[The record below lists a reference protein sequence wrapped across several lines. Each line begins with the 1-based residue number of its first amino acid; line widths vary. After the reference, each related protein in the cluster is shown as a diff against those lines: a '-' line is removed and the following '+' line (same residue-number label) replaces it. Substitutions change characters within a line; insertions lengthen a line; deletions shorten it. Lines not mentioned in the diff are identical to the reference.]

1 MAVPD
6 AENACPDDV
15 AIIGLAFRGPGDASS
30 PARLWD
36 LLVDGRSAFTSVPKN
51 KWSHE
56 GHQHPS
62 AARGGSA
69 AANGGHFLDPAQ
81 DGSRF
86 DASFFGIGRS
96 EVLSMDLQQRIVLEN
111 VYEALENAGFTL
123 GHVRGSRTS
132 VFAGASNDDTR
143 AILGVDPDLLLEHK
157 HTGISNSI
165 IANRVSWFYDFKGC
179 SMTLDT
185 ACSSSLVALH
195 LACNDLRQ
203 GQSEMSVVCGVNII
217 ESPETMYRM
226 SNGGLLSPDGQ
237 CFPFDFRANGCSRG
251 EGVGTVV
258 LKPLQAAIRDG
269 DTIRAVVR
277 GTGVN
282 QDGRGTGELTT
293 PSQKAQEDLIRQ
305 IYSSANLD
313 LNTTGF
319 IEAHGTGDLTSDLR
333 EAGAIA
339 NVWKDRSESPY
350 VGAAKAN
357 HGHLEGASGIAA
369 VIKVVLALEKGVI
382 PQNINFERPHPQI
395 DTESWKIKFPLT
407 ATSWPSEGVRRASV
421 HSSGLGGTNAHVVLD
436 DAYSYLREHQL
447 RGVHRTDVSASR
459 RTSTSGE
466 LEHRSKYRV
475 FTWSAKDQNGIK
487 RALSAFSQHLS
498 SVPTS
503 EAPSGYLSD
512 LAYTLAEKRS
522 KFPWTFAVAAE
533 SVEELNEAISDPT
546 RATCP
551 TSVPTVGFLFTG
563 NGAQWYAM
571 GRELLAY
578 PVFKESVELAS
589 DFIAS
594 LRCPWSVFDELLKSE
609 EASRIDEPYIAQT
622 LCTVLQVALVD
633 LLSSWGITPAYVLG
647 HSTGE
652 VAAAYCAG
660 ALDQRSAWKISYYRG
675 MIASRPPSMKG
686 SMLAALWASA
696 SDANNNRYRSLVGEL
711 SAGTPAGG
719 RVIQVFSSISGR
731 KIDVEEMVR
740 PDYWIESLQA
750 PVKFDDALQALC
762 LALADSENLDSTL
775 PKLVELG
782 PASTFEGLVEDAV
795 MDEPSFERITY
806 QSVLV
811 KNKHAAATVLSTVA
825 NLVADGYPVD
835 LHRINHSDED
845 PELLVDL
852 PPYAFDHSRECWM
865 ESRRSRAWR
874 FREHPRHD
882 ILGTPVP
889 DWNADEPQWRNYI
902 RLSELPWL
910 KDHRITG
917 SVVLPGVSFL
927 IMAIE
932 GAKQLT
938 SKSGEI
944 AGFELRDVVISHA
957 LMLSEEEDTE
967 IMLSMRRSSLGTNAA
982 WDFKVFGYK
991 HDSWLECCKGSISAE
1006 FTFATGPVDAGREAT
1021 EHKKHLR
1028 ESLDQCEVACNSK
1041 RDLRRQYAELE
1052 RVGLEFGPS
1061 FQNLSDVKC
1070 GDLEGPTGQAIGNL
1084 RIPDIASCMPASYLQ
1099 PHVIQPATLDSMIHM
1114 VPFALQSA
1122 VGAAPLREPS
1132 VPVAVKSLW
1141 ISSNI
1146 EKEVGHV
1153 FTCHSSAGPSSHN
1166 RFIADV
1172 TVWDEQTRNARV
1184 ILKGLEIGPLQE
1196 FALREAGQRQL
1207 CFNVSWKP
1215 DIDLL
1220 GEEVQNCFR
1229 ESVKPLEEEDATNLK
1244 RIQDLQLAASMYI
1257 LEAVEHFEDENSE
1270 PRDLPPHKQKYLEW
1284 LRIQARNYEKE
1295 RVGHQT
1301 DEWDDIRK
1309 DKTRR
1314 DAFLKT
1320 LEESGPEGRLTV
1332 RMGSHIIPI
1341 IRAEQDALHLM
1352 FMDSLLEEYY
1362 SHMVGTDKVHSLLGA
1377 YLDLYSHKSR
1387 DLRVCE
1393 VGAGT
1398 GGATASVLNTLCPGG
1413 VRGKRSTRLR
1423 KYTFTDISSGSFE
1436 KAQVKFTKWRAIL
1449 EFKALDIEKDLTGQ
1463 GFEDVEGTYDV
1474 VIAAN
1479 VLHATSDLSQTLEN
1493 IYRLLKPGGKLIIQE
1508 FTQPEFLAGPLA
1520 FGLLPDW
1527 WRSTEQSRKWG
1538 ALLTEKGWV
1547 AALRENGFERSV
1559 LRLPDTLNPEL
1570 HVQSLVVATAQEEE
1584 KAQAEIEIKRTFI
1597 VTSTKPVL
1605 REQLVADNLAAQL
1618 MTMYAGRLDLKVIP
1632 FTSLEEYSLK
1642 DACCVVTMEL
1652 GQAFL
1657 AGDIEPE
1664 EWGVVKKLLTTASGV
1679 IWATMDP
1686 FENPKV
1692 GLATGLLRTLRW
1704 ERDQDGC
1711 DFTAVAF
1718 EDSEKNESEVAR
1730 HIRRIYRRHF
1740 VEGRDRNA
1748 EYLVRGNLVR
1758 TNRLVEASYANDFV
1772 SSSCAKPI
1780 PQPQAFGADR
1790 SRALKLGIATPGQL
1804 DSLRFFDDLEF
1815 ANPLPE
1821 NYVEVEIK
1829 ATGLNYRD
1837 VLAVTGEAPTDVVG
1851 SEGAGFVTRV
1861 GSHVTDFQLGDRVIV
1876 LCAKQGA
1883 FQTYTRTSRDAAI
1896 KIPEEMGFDVAAGL
1910 PVAFFLAYYALVEV
1924 GRLKKGESCLIHAAA
1939 GGVGQAAIQIAKSQG
1954 ADVFATVSSE
1964 EKRDLLINVYGI
1976 PKDQIFSSRD
1986 LSFAKG
1992 VMRLTINR
2000 GVDCILNSLS
2010 GEALRRS
2017 WDCIAPFG
2025 RFVEVGKRDVFANAK
2040 LNMEPF
2046 GRSAT
2051 FTAVDLRSIV
2061 SLDPQTTARILS
2073 HVIELWKQGEIQPAT
2088 PTTVYSYSQ
2097 IEEAF
2102 SLLQQGGHVGK
2113 VVLTAND
2120 EDIVNVIP
2128 KPRASARLRGDASY
2142 VLSGGLGGLGRSVAK
2157 WMALQGAQNLILL
2170 SRSGASSDA
2179 SQEVVGD
2186 LKRMG
2191 VRCEVFECDVSDDG
2205 TLLAALRSCEEAGM
2219 PKIAGVVQGALQF
2232 KDSAFESMTFEDYQA
2247 ALAPKVRG
2255 SWNLHE
2261 YLPKDLDFF
2270 IMLSSS
2276 NGIVGARQQGNN
2288 AAANTYQDALAHY
2301 RRARGLP
2308 ATTLDLGNVL
2318 SVGSTATNRETLN
2331 PNPLF
2336 FFSDDDGGIQE
2347 QQFLALIEYHIEKQ
2361 RATAPGVEPQVA
2373 IGLPCSADF
2382 RSRAVSE
2389 PAFLKTP
2396 LFMQLRSGA
2405 AAGVDVAGADNDE
2418 SDRLSVRTNS
2428 TRTTARRRRTTVS
2441 RRNAPA
2447 DGEED
2452 DKMSIRSASTWKSSS
2467 TWRSSWGR
2475 RRAGSKRTVSGG
2487 L

>member
-6 AENACPDDV
+6 AENARPDDV

-36 LLVDGRSAFTSVPKN
+36 LLVDGRSAFSSVPKN

-62 AARGGSA
+62 TARGGSA

-123 GHVRGSRTS
+123 GHVRGSKTS

-319 IEAHGTGDLTSDLR
+319 IEAHGTGNLTSDLR

-407 ATSWPSEGVRRASV
+407 ATSWPSEG
-421 HSSGLGGTNAHVVLD
+421 
-436 DAYSYLREHQL
+436 
-447 RGVHRTDVSASR
+447 
-459 RTSTSGE
+459 
-466 LEHRSKYRV
+466 
-475 FTWSAKDQNGIK
+475 
-487 RALSAFSQHLS
+487 
-498 SVPTS
+498 
-503 EAPSGYLSD
+503 
-512 LAYTLAEKRS
+512 
-522 KFPWTFAVAAE
+522 FPWTFAVAAE

-546 RATCP
+546 RTTCP

-652 VAAAYCAG
+652 VAAAYCA
-660 ALDQRSAWKISYYRG
+660 
-675 MIASRPPSMKG
+675 
-686 SMLAALWASA
+686 
-696 SDANNNRYRSLVGEL
+696 
-711 SAGTPAGG
+711 
-719 RVIQVFSSISGR
+719 
-731 KIDVEEMVR
+731 
-740 PDYWIESLQA
+740 
-750 PVKFDDALQALC
+750 
-762 LALADSENLDSTL
+762 DSTL

-782 PASTFEGLVEDAV
+782 PASTFESLVEDAV

-852 PPYAFDHSRECWM
+852 PPYAFDHSRECWT

-882 ILGTPVP
+882 ILGAPVP

-967 IMLSMRRSSLGTNAA
+967 ILLSMRRSSLGTNAA

-1006 FTFATGPVDAGREAT
+1006 LAFATGPVDAGREAT

-1070 GDLEGPTGQAIGNL
+1070 GDVEGPTGQAIGNL

-1153 FTCHSSAGPSSHN
+1153 FTCHSSAGSSSHN

-1229 ESVKPLEEEDATNLK
+1229 ESVKPLEEEDAANLK
-1244 RIQDLQLAASMYI
+1244 RIQDLQLAASIYI

-1284 LRIQARNYEKE
+1284 LRLQARNYEKE

-1341 IRAEQDALHLM
+1341 LRAEQDALHLM

-1377 YLDLYSHKSR
+1377 YLDLYIHKSR

-1463 GFEDVEGTYDV
+1463 GFEDAEGTYDV

-1570 HVQSLVVATAQEEE
+1570 HVQSLVVATAQEED

-1748 EYLVRGNLVR
+1748 EYLVRRNLVR

-1804 DSLRFFDDLEF
+1804 DSLRFVDDLEF
-1815 ANPLPE
+1815 ANPLPD

-1837 VLAVTGEAPTDVVG
+1837 VLAVTGEAPTDVLG

-1861 GSHVTDFQLGDRVIV
+1861 GSHVTDLQLGDRVIV
-1876 LCAKQGA
+1876 LCAKHGA

-1910 PVAFFLAYYALVEV
+1910 PVAFFLANYALVEV

-1992 VMRLTINR
+1992 IMRLTSNR

-2073 HVIELWKQGEIQPAT
+2073 HVIELWKQGEIHPAT

-2113 VVLTAND
+2113 VVLTANA

-2232 KDSAFESMTFEDYQA
+2232 KDSAFESMTLEDYQA

-2276 NGIVGARQQGNN
+2276 NGVVGARQQGNN

-2418 SDRLSVRTNS
+2418 SDRLST
-2428 TRTTARRRRTTVS
+2428 
-2441 RRNAPA
+2441 
-2447 DGEED
+2447 
-2452 DKMSIRSASTWKSSS
+2452 
-2467 TWRSSWGR
+2467 SSWIEENR
-2475 RRAGSKRTVSGG
+2475 VRWALKDLLR
-2487 L
+2487 

>member
-1 MAVPD
+1 
-6 AENACPDDV
+6 
-15 AIIGLAFRGPGDASS
+15 
-30 PARLWD
+30 
-36 LLVDGRSAFTSVPKN
+36 
-51 KWSHE
+51 
-56 GHQHPS
+56 
-62 AARGGSA
+62 
-69 AANGGHFLDPAQ
+69 
-81 DGSRF
+81 
-86 DASFFGIGRS
+86 
-96 EVLSMDLQQRIVLEN
+96 
-111 VYEALENAGFTL
+111 
-123 GHVRGSRTS
+123 
-132 VFAGASNDDTR
+132 
-143 AILGVDPDLLLEHK
+143 
-157 HTGISNSI
+157 
-165 IANRVSWFYDFKGC
+165 
-179 SMTLDT
+179 
-185 ACSSSLVALH
+185 
-195 LACNDLRQ
+195 
-203 GQSEMSVVCGVNII
+203 
-217 ESPETMYRM
+217 
-226 SNGGLLSPDGQ
+226 
-237 CFPFDFRANGCSRG
+237 
-251 EGVGTVV
+251 
-258 LKPLQAAIRDG
+258 
-269 DTIRAVVR
+269 
-277 GTGVN
+277 
-282 QDGRGTGELTT
+282 
-293 PSQKAQEDLIRQ
+293 
-305 IYSSANLD
+305 
-313 LNTTGF
+313 
-319 IEAHGTGDLTSDLR
+319 
-333 EAGAIA
+333 
-339 NVWKDRSESPY
+339 
-350 VGAAKAN
+350 
-357 HGHLEGASGIAA
+357 
-369 VIKVVLALEKGVI
+369 
-382 PQNINFERPHPQI
+382 
-395 DTESWKIKFPLT
+395 
-407 ATSWPSEGVRRASV
+407 
-421 HSSGLGGTNAHVVLD
+421 
-436 DAYSYLREHQL
+436 
-447 RGVHRTDVSASR
+447 
-459 RTSTSGE
+459 
-466 LEHRSKYRV
+466 
-475 FTWSAKDQNGIK
+475 
-487 RALSAFSQHLS
+487 
-498 SVPTS
+498 
-503 EAPSGYLSD
+503 
-512 LAYTLAEKRS
+512 
-522 KFPWTFAVAAE
+522 
-533 SVEELNEAISDPT
+533 
-546 RATCP
+546 
-551 TSVPTVGFLFTG
+551 
-563 NGAQWYAM
+563 
-571 GRELLAY
+571 
-578 PVFKESVELAS
+578 
-589 DFIAS
+589 
-594 LRCPWSVFDELLKSE
+594 
-609 EASRIDEPYIAQT
+609 
-622 LCTVLQVALVD
+622 
-633 LLSSWGITPAYVLG
+633 
-647 HSTGE
+647 
-652 VAAAYCAG
+652 
-660 ALDQRSAWKISYYRG
+660 
-675 MIASRPPSMKG
+675 
-686 SMLAALWASA
+686 
-696 SDANNNRYRSLVGEL
+696 
-711 SAGTPAGG
+711 
-719 RVIQVFSSISGR
+719 
-731 KIDVEEMVR
+731 
-740 PDYWIESLQA
+740 
-750 PVKFDDALQALC
+750 
-762 LALADSENLDSTL
+762 
-775 PKLVELG
+775 
-782 PASTFEGLVEDAV
+782 
-795 MDEPSFERITY
+795 
-806 QSVLV
+806 
-811 KNKHAAATVLSTVA
+811 
-825 NLVADGYPVD
+825 
-835 LHRINHSDED
+835 
-845 PELLVDL
+845 
-852 PPYAFDHSRECWM
+852 
-865 ESRRSRAWR
+865 
-874 FREHPRHD
+874 
-882 ILGTPVP
+882 
-889 DWNADEPQWRNYI
+889 
-902 RLSELPWL
+902 
-910 KDHRITG
+910 
-917 SVVLPGVSFL
+917 
-927 IMAIE
+927 
-932 GAKQLT
+932 
-938 SKSGEI
+938 
-944 AGFELRDVVISHA
+944 
-957 LMLSEEEDTE
+957 
-967 IMLSMRRSSLGTNAA
+967 
-982 WDFKVFGYK
+982 
-991 HDSWLECCKGSISAE
+991 
-1006 FTFATGPVDAGREAT
+1006 
-1021 EHKKHLR
+1021 
-1028 ESLDQCEVACNSK
+1028 
-1041 RDLRRQYAELE
+1041 
-1052 RVGLEFGPS
+1052 
-1061 FQNLSDVKC
+1061 
-1070 GDLEGPTGQAIGNL
+1070 
-1084 RIPDIASCMPASYLQ
+1084 
-1099 PHVIQPATLDSMIHM
+1099 MIHM
-1114 VPFALQSA
+1114 VP
-1122 VGAAPLREPS
+1122 
-1132 VPVAVKSLW
+1132 
-1141 ISSNI
+1141 
-1146 EKEVGHV
+1146 
-1153 FTCHSSAGPSSHN
+1153 
-1166 RFIADV
+1166 FIADV

-1229 ESVKPLEEEDATNLK
+1229 ESVKPLEEEDAANLK
-1244 RIQDLQLAASMYI
+1244 RIQDLQLAASIYI

-1284 LRIQARNYEKE
+1284 LRLQARNYEKE

-1341 IRAEQDALHLM
+1341 LRAEQDALHLM

-1377 YLDLYSHKSR
+1377 YLDLYIHKSR

-1463 GFEDVEGTYDV
+1463 GFEDAEGTYDV

-1479 VLHATSDLSQTLEN
+1479 
-1493 IYRLLKPGGKLIIQE
+1493 
-1508 FTQPEFLAGPLA
+1508 
-1520 FGLLPDW
+1520 
-1527 WRSTEQSRKWG
+1527 
-1538 ALLTEKGWV
+1538 
-1547 AALRENGFERSV
+1547 
-1559 LRLPDTLNPEL
+1559 
-1570 HVQSLVVATAQEEE
+1570 EED

-1748 EYLVRGNLVR
+1748 EYLVRRNLVR

-1804 DSLRFFDDLEF
+1804 DSLRFVDDLEF
-1815 ANPLPE
+1815 ANPLPD

-1837 VLAVTGEAPTDVVG
+1837 VLAVTGEAPTDVLG

-1861 GSHVTDFQLGDRVIV
+1861 GSHVTDLQLGDRVIV
-1876 LCAKQGA
+1876 LCAKHGA

-1910 PVAFFLAYYALVEV
+1910 PVAFFLANYALVEV

-1992 VMRLTINR
+1992 IMRLTSNR

-2113 VVLTAND
+2113 VVLTANA

-2191 VRCEVFECDVSDDG
+2191 VRCEVFECD
-2205 TLLAALRSCEEAGM
+2205 
-2219 PKIAGVVQGALQF
+2219 
-2232 KDSAFESMTFEDYQA
+2232 DSAFESMTLEDYQA

-2276 NGIVGARQQGNN
+2276 NGVVGARQQGNN

-2418 SDRLSVRTNS
+2418 SDRLSENASV
-2428 TRTTARRRRTTVS
+2428 AR
-2441 RRNAPA
+2441 
-2447 DGEED
+2447 
-2452 DKMSIRSASTWKSSS
+2452 
-2467 TWRSSWGR
+2467 
-2475 RRAGSKRTVSGG
+2475 
-2487 L
+2487 

>member
-6 AENACPDDV
+6 AENARPDDV

-36 LLVDGRSAFTSVPKN
+36 LLVDGRSAFSSVPKN

-62 AARGGSA
+62 TARGGSA

-123 GHVRGSRTS
+123 GHVRGSKTS

-319 IEAHGTGDLTSDLR
+319 IEAHGTGNLTSDLR

-369 VIKVVLALEKGVI
+369 VIK
-382 PQNINFERPHPQI
+382 
-395 DTESWKIKFPLT
+395 
-407 ATSWPSEGVRRASV
+407 
-421 HSSGLGGTNAHVVLD
+421 
-436 DAYSYLREHQL
+436 
-447 RGVHRTDVSASR
+447 
-459 RTSTSGE
+459 
-466 LEHRSKYRV
+466 
-475 FTWSAKDQNGIK
+475 
-487 RALSAFSQHLS
+487 
-498 SVPTS
+498 
-503 EAPSGYLSD
+503 
-512 LAYTLAEKRS
+512 
-522 KFPWTFAVAAE
+522 FPWTFAVAAE

-546 RATCP
+546 RTTCP

-652 VAAAYCAG
+652 VAAAYCA
-660 ALDQRSAWKISYYRG
+660 
-675 MIASRPPSMKG
+675 
-686 SMLAALWASA
+686 
-696 SDANNNRYRSLVGEL
+696 
-711 SAGTPAGG
+711 
-719 RVIQVFSSISGR
+719 
-731 KIDVEEMVR
+731 
-740 PDYWIESLQA
+740 
-750 PVKFDDALQALC
+750 
-762 LALADSENLDSTL
+762 DSTL

-852 PPYAFDHSRECWM
+852 PPYAFDHSRECWT

-882 ILGTPVP
+882 ILGAPVP

-967 IMLSMRRSSLGTNAA
+967 ILLSMRRSSLGTNAA

-1006 FTFATGPVDAGREAT
+1006 LAFATGPVDAGREAT

-1070 GDLEGPTGQAIGNL
+1070 GDVEGPTGQAIGNL

-1153 FTCHSSAGPSSHN
+1153 FTCHSSAGSSSHN

-1229 ESVKPLEEEDATNLK
+1229 ESVKPLEEEDAANLK
-1244 RIQDLQLAASMYI
+1244 RIQDLQLAASIYI

-1284 LRIQARNYEKE
+1284 LRLQARNYEKE

-1309 DKTRR
+1309 DKMRR

-1341 IRAEQDALHLM
+1341 LRAEQDALHLM

-1377 YLDLYSHKSR
+1377 YLDLYIHKSR

-1463 GFEDVEGTYDV
+1463 GFEDAEGTYDV

-1570 HVQSLVVATAQEEE
+1570 HVQSLVVATAQEED

-1748 EYLVRGNLVR
+1748 EYLVRRNLVR

-1804 DSLRFFDDLEF
+1804 DSLRFVDDLEF
-1815 ANPLPE
+1815 ANPLPD

-1837 VLAVTGEAPTDVVG
+1837 VLAVTGEAPTDVLG

-1861 GSHVTDFQLGDRVIV
+1861 GSHVTDLQLGDRVIV
-1876 LCAKQGA
+1876 LCAKHGA

-1910 PVAFFLAYYALVEV
+1910 PVAFFLANYALVEV

-1992 VMRLTINR
+1992 IMRLTSNR

-2113 VVLTAND
+2113 VVLTANA

-2232 KDSAFESMTFEDYQA
+2232 KDSAFESMTLEDYQA

-2270 IMLSSS
+2270 IMLSSN
-2276 NGIVGARQQGNN
+2276 NGVVGARQQGNN

-2418 SDRLSVRTNS
+2418 SDRLST
-2428 TRTTARRRRTTVS
+2428 
-2441 RRNAPA
+2441 
-2447 DGEED
+2447 
-2452 DKMSIRSASTWKSSS
+2452 
-2467 TWRSSWGR
+2467 SSWIEENR
-2475 RRAGSKRTVSGG
+2475 VRWALKDLLR
-2487 L
+2487 